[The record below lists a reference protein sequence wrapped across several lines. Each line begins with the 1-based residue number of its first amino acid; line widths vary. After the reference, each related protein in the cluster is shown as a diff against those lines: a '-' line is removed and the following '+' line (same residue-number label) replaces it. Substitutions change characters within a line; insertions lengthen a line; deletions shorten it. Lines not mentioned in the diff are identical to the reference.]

1 MQAELEQKLV
11 DARYMRDWV
20 VTRPR
25 CDGLIAFSYRV
36 VAAQGVVDQ
45 ARKELYIYL
54 RQNGSEIKHRD
65 L

>member
-1 MQAELEQKLV
+1 MKTELEQKLA
-11 DARYMRDWV
+11 DARYMRDVV

-25 CDGLIAFSYRV
+25 SRDIIGFAYRV

-45 ARKELYIYL
+45 AKKALYIYL
-54 RQNGSEIKHRD
+54 RQNGSKIQHKD

>member
-1 MQAELEQKLV
+1 MQAELEQKLA
-11 DARYMRDWV
+11 DARYNRDVV

-25 CDGLIAFSYRV
+25 SGDLVAFAYRV
-36 VAAQGVVDQ
+36 VSAQGVVDQ
-45 ARKELYIYL
+45 AKKALYIYL

>member
-1 MQAELEQKLV
+1 MQSELEQKLA

-25 CDGLIAFSYRV
+25 NRDIIAFAYRV
-36 VAAQGVVDQ
+36 VAAQSVVDQ
-45 ARKELYIYL
+45 AKKALYIYL
-54 RQNGSEIKHRD
+54 RQNGSEIKHKD